1 MFELNN
7 FVWLWKNSRGI
18 RARILFSALAGIL
31 RVACGLGFI
40 YISKELIDMATGTVQ
55 GVLSQYVVW
64 MVLLVLGGIVCNSV
78 AGWMTSLMEVKA
90 QNILRQRLFEGVL
103 QSRWTGREP
112 FHSGDVQS
120 RLGTDIRNV
129 VSLLAVS
136 VPSLVVTG
144 SQLLG
149 SFFFLERLDGTL
161 ARILVSAMLVF
172 LFFGK
177 IYAKHMRRL
186 THGVRSGESV
196 IQSLTQESI
205 QYRMVIKTL
214 EGIDTMG
221 VRLAELQS
229 VLYNRVKCRTGFAIF
244 SKMLLFSGFAGGYL
258 LAFTWG
264 VFRLQ
269 EGVITFGVM
278 TAFLQLVGQIQRP
291 ILDLTR
297 LVPTLTTAL
306 ASMDRLREL
315 EALAPEEQGVP
326 TLLGDNVGLKL
337 CDVCFSYDNH
347 RILERFSYD
356 FVPGSV
362 TAVLGPTG
370 AGKTTLVHLIQALI
384 RPQKGKVMLYSSQ
397 GEAEVSALTRGNFV
411 YVPQGN
417 TIFSGTI
424 RENLLLGNP
433 DAGERQV
440 RDALYGAAAEFV
452 YTLPQGLDTRCGE
465 QGSGLSE
472 GQAQRLAIA
481 RSLLRSGAVLLL
493 DEVSSALDTDT
504 EKLLLRRLMR
514 HCKGRT
520 VIFITH
526 REDITK
532 GCDTLVLHP
541 DSCE

>member
-1 MFELNN
+1 MGGVNN
-7 FVWLWKNSRGI
+7 FVWLWENSRGI
-18 RARILFSALAGIL
+18 RARILFSALAGVL
-31 RVACGLGFI
+31 RVAFGLGFV
-40 YISKELIDMATGTVQ
+40 YISKELVDMATGSAQ
-55 GVLSQYVVW
+55 GMLSQYVVW

-78 AGWMTSLMEVKA
+78 VGWMTGLMEVKA
-90 QNILRQRLFEGVL
+90 QNVLRQRLFEGVL

-120 RLGTDIRNV
+120 RLGADIHNV

-149 SFFFLERLDGTL
+149 SFFFLDRLDGTL
-161 ARILVSAMLVF
+161 ARILVSGMLVF

-177 IYAKHMRRL
+177 IYAKRMRRL
-186 THGVRSGESV
+186 THGVRSGESAV
-196 IQSLTQESI
+196 QSLTQESV

-214 EGIDTMG
+214 EGAGLMG
-221 VRLAELQS
+221 MRLAELQS
-229 VLYNRVKCRTGFAIF
+229 ILYSRVKCRTCF
-244 SKMLLFSGFAGGYL
+244 SVFSRMLLSSGFTGGYL

-264 VFRLQ
+264 TFRLQ
-269 EGVITFGVM
+269 EGAITFGVM

-297 LVPTLTTAL
+297 LVPTLTSAL

-315 EALAPEEQGVP
+315 EALVPEEQGEP
-326 TLLGDNVGLKL
+326 ILLSGVVGLKL
-337 CDVCFSYDNH
+337 SGVCFGYDD
-347 RILERFSYD
+347 RPVLEGFSYD

-362 TAVLGPTG
+362 TAVLGATG
-370 AGKTTLVHLIQALI
+370 AGKTTLVRLMLALV
-384 RPQKGKVMLYSSQ
+384 RPQNGNVTLYSSQ
-397 GEAEVSALTRGNFV
+397 GESESSALTRGNFV

-417 TIFSGTI
+417 TLFSGTI

-433 DAGERQV
+433 AAGEPQIRN
-440 RDALYGAAAEFV
+440 ALYGAAAEFV

-472 GQAQRLAIA
+472 GQSQRLAIA
-481 RSLLRSGAVLLL
+481 RSLLRSGTVLLL
-493 DEVSSALDTDT
+493 DEVSSALDTAT

-532 GCDTLVLHP
+532 GCDKLLLRSDP
-541 DSCE
+541 F

>member
-1 MFELNN
+1 MGGVNN
-7 FVWLWKNSRGI
+7 FVWLWENSRGI

-31 RVACGLGFI
+31 RVAFGLGFV
-40 YISKELIDMATGTVQ
+40 YISKELVDMATGSVE
-55 GVLSQYVVW
+55 GMLSQYVVW

-78 AGWMTSLMEVKA
+78 VGWMTGLMEVKA
-90 QNILRQRLFEGVL
+90 QNVLRQRLFEGVL

-120 RLGTDIRNV
+120 RLGADIHNV

-149 SFFFLERLDGTL
+149 SFFFLDRLDGTL
-161 ARILVSAMLVF
+161 ARILVSGMLVF

-177 IYAKHMRRL
+177 IYAKRMRRL
-186 THGVRSGESV
+186 THGVRSGESAV
-196 IQSLTQESI
+196 QSLTQESV

-214 EGIDTMG
+214 EGAGLMG
-221 VRLAELQS
+221 MRLAELQS
-229 VLYNRVKCRTGFAIF
+229 VLYSRVKCRTCF
-244 SKMLLFSGFAGGYL
+244 SVFSRMLLSSGFTGGYL

-264 VFRLQ
+264 AFRLQ
-269 EGVITFGVM
+269 EGAITFGVM

-297 LVPTLTTAL
+297 LVPTLTSAL

-315 EALAPEEQGVP
+315 EALVPEEQGEP
-326 TLLGDNVGLKL
+326 ILLSGVVGLKL
-337 CDVCFSYDNH
+337 SGVCFGYDD
-347 RILERFSYD
+347 RPVLEGFSYD

-362 TAVLGPTG
+362 TAVLGATG
-370 AGKTTLVHLIQALI
+370 AGKTTLVRLMLALV
-384 RPQKGKVMLYSSQ
+384 RPQNGNVTLYSSQ
-397 GEAEVSALTRGNFV
+397 GESESSALTRGNFV

-417 TIFSGTI
+417 TLFSGTI

-433 DAGERQV
+433 AAGEPQIRN
-440 RDALYGAAAEFV
+440 ALYSAAAEFV

-472 GQAQRLAIA
+472 GQSQRLAIA
-481 RSLLRSGAVLLL
+481 RSLLRSGTVLLL
-493 DEVSSALDTDT
+493 DEVSSALDMAT

-532 GCDTLVLHP
+532 GCDKLVLRS
-541 DSCE
+541 DSF

>member
-1 MFELNN
+1 MGGVNN

-78 AGWMTSLMEVKA
+78 AGWMTGLMEVKV

-120 RLGTDIRNV
+120 RLGADIHNV

-149 SFFFLERLDGTL
+149 SFFFLDRLDGTL
-161 ARILVSAMLVF
+161 ARILVSGMLVF

-177 IYAKHMRRL
+177 IYAKRMRRL
-186 THGVRSGESV
+186 THGVRSGESAV
-196 IQSLTQESI
+196 QSLTQESV

-214 EGIDTMG
+214 EGAGLMG
-221 VRLAELQS
+221 MRLAELQS
-229 VLYNRVKCRTGFAIF
+229 VLYSRVKCRTCF
-244 SKMLLFSGFAGGYL
+244 SVFSRMLLSSGFTGGYL

-264 VFRLQ
+264 VFQLQ
-269 EGVITFGVM
+269 EGAITFGVM

-297 LVPTLTTAL
+297 LVPTLTSAL

-315 EALAPEEQGVP
+315 EALVPEEQGEP
-326 TLLGDNVGLKL
+326 ILLSGVVGLKL
-337 CDVCFSYDNH
+337 SGVCFGYDD
-347 RILERFSYD
+347 RPVLEGFSYD

-362 TAVLGPTG
+362 TAVLGATG
-370 AGKTTLVHLIQALI
+370 AGKTTLVRLMLALV
-384 RPQKGKVMLYSSQ
+384 RPQNGNVTLYSSQ
-397 GEAEVSALTRGNFV
+397 GESESSALTRGNFV

-417 TIFSGTI
+417 TLFSGTI

-433 DAGERQV
+433 AAGEPQIRN
-440 RDALYGAAAEFV
+440 ALYSAAAEFV

-472 GQAQRLAIA
+472 GQSQRLAIA
-481 RSLLRSGAVLLL
+481 RSLLRSGTVLLL
-493 DEVSSALDTDT
+493 DEVSSALDTAT

-532 GCDTLVLHP
+532 GCDKLVLRSDP
-541 DSCE
+541 F

>member
-1 MFELNN
+1 MGGVNN
-7 FVWLWKNSRGI
+7 FVWLWENSRGI
-18 RARILFSALAGIL
+18 RARILFSALAGVL
-31 RVACGLGFI
+31 RVAFGLGFV
-40 YISKELIDMATGTVQ
+40 YISKELVDMATGSVQ
-55 GVLSQYVVW
+55 GMLSQYVVW

-78 AGWMTSLMEVKA
+78 VGWMTGLMEVKA
-90 QNILRQRLFEGVL
+90 QNVLRQRLFEGVL

-120 RLGTDIRNV
+120 RLGADIHNV

-149 SFFFLERLDGTL
+149 SFFFLDRLDGTL
-161 ARILVSAMLVF
+161 ARILVSGMLVF

-177 IYAKHMRRL
+177 IYAKRMRRL
-186 THGVRSGESV
+186 THGVRSGESAV
-196 IQSLTQESI
+196 QSLTQESV

-214 EGIDTMG
+214 EGAGLMG
-221 VRLAELQS
+221 MRLTELQS
-229 VLYNRVKCRTGFAIF
+229 VLYSRVKCRTCF
-244 SKMLLFSGFAGGYL
+244 SVFSRMLLSSGFTGGYL

-264 VFRLQ
+264 AFRLQ
-269 EGVITFGVM
+269 EGAITFGVM

-297 LVPTLTTAL
+297 LVPTLTSAL

-315 EALAPEEQGVP
+315 EALVPEEQGEP
-326 TLLGDNVGLKL
+326 ILLSGVVGLKL
-337 CDVCFSYDNH
+337 SGVCFGYDD
-347 RILERFSYD
+347 RPVLEGFSYD

-362 TAVLGPTG
+362 TAVLGATG
-370 AGKTTLVHLIQALI
+370 AGKTTLVRLMLALV
-384 RPQKGKVMLYSSQ
+384 RPQNGNVTLYSSQ
-397 GEAEVSALTRGNFV
+397 GESESSALTRGNFV

-417 TIFSGTI
+417 TLFSGTI

-433 DAGERQV
+433 AAGEPQIRN
-440 RDALYGAAAEFV
+440 ALYGAAAEFV

-472 GQAQRLAIA
+472 GQSQRLAIA
-481 RSLLRSGAVLLL
+481 RSLLRSGTVLLL
-493 DEVSSALDTDT
+493 DEVSSALDTAT

-532 GCDTLVLHP
+532 GCDKLVLRS
-541 DSCE
+541 DSF

>member
-1 MFELNN
+1 MGGVNN
-7 FVWLWKNSRGI
+7 FVWLWENSRGI
-18 RARILFSALAGIL
+18 RARILFSALAGVL
-31 RVACGLGFI
+31 RVAFGLGFV
-40 YISKELIDMATGTVQ
+40 YISKELVDMATGSVQ
-55 GVLSQYVVW
+55 GMLSQYVVW

-78 AGWMTSLMEVKA
+78 VGWMTGLMEVKA
-90 QNILRQRLFEGVL
+90 QNVLRQRLFEGVL

-120 RLGTDIRNV
+120 RLGADIHNV

-149 SFFFLERLDGTL
+149 SFFFLDRLDGTL
-161 ARILVSAMLVF
+161 ARILVSGMLVF

-177 IYAKHMRRL
+177 IYAKRMRRL
-186 THGVRSGESV
+186 THGVRSGESAV
-196 IQSLTQESI
+196 QSLTQESV

-214 EGIDTMG
+214 EGAGLMG
-221 VRLAELQS
+221 MRLAELQS
-229 VLYNRVKCRTGFAIF
+229 ILYSRVKCRTCF
-244 SKMLLFSGFAGGYL
+244 SVFSRMLLSSGFTGGYL

-264 VFRLQ
+264 TFRLQ
-269 EGVITFGVM
+269 EGAITFGVM

-297 LVPTLTTAL
+297 LVPTLTSAL

-315 EALAPEEQGVP
+315 EALVPEEQGEP
-326 TLLGDNVGLKL
+326 ILLSGVVGLKL
-337 CDVCFSYDNH
+337 SGVCFGYDD
-347 RILERFSYD
+347 RPVLEGFSYD

-362 TAVLGPTG
+362 TAVLGATG
-370 AGKTTLVHLIQALI
+370 AGKTTLVRLMLALV
-384 RPQKGKVMLYSSQ
+384 RPQNGNVTLYSSQ
-397 GEAEVSALTRGNFV
+397 GESESSALTRGNFV

-417 TIFSGTI
+417 TLFSGTI

-433 DAGERQV
+433 AAGEPQIRN
-440 RDALYGAAAEFV
+440 ALYGAAAEFV

-472 GQAQRLAIA
+472 GQSQRLAIA
-481 RSLLRSGAVLLL
+481 RSLLRSGTVLLL
-493 DEVSSALDTDT
+493 DEVSSALDTAT

-532 GCDTLVLHP
+532 GCDKLLLRSDP
-541 DSCE
+541 F

>member
-1 MFELNN
+1 MGGVNN
-7 FVWLWKNSRGI
+7 FVWLWENSRGI
-18 RARILFSALAGIL
+18 RARILFSALAGVL
-31 RVACGLGFI
+31 RVAFGLGFV
-40 YISKELIDMATGTVQ
+40 YISKELVDMATGSVQ
-55 GVLSQYVVW
+55 GMLSQYVVW

-78 AGWMTSLMEVKA
+78 VGWMTGLMEVKA
-90 QNILRQRLFEGVL
+90 QNVLRQRLFEGVL

-120 RLGTDIRNV
+120 RLGADIHNV

-149 SFFFLERLDGTL
+149 SFFFLDRLDGTL
-161 ARILVSAMLVF
+161 ARILVSGMLVF

-177 IYAKHMRRL
+177 IYAKRMRRL
-186 THGVRSGESV
+186 THGVRSGESAV
-196 IQSLTQESI
+196 QSLTQESV

-214 EGIDTMG
+214 EGGGLMG
-221 VRLAELQS
+221 MRLAELQS
-229 VLYNRVKCRTGFAIF
+229 VLYSRVKCRTCF
-244 SKMLLFSGFAGGYL
+244 SVFSRMLLSSGFTGGYL

-264 VFRLQ
+264 AFRLQ
-269 EGVITFGVM
+269 EGAITFGVM

-297 LVPTLTTAL
+297 LVPTLTSAL

-315 EALAPEEQGVP
+315 EALVPEEQGEP
-326 TLLGDNVGLKL
+326 ILLSGVVGLKL
-337 CDVCFSYDNH
+337 SGVCFGYDD
-347 RILERFSYD
+347 RPVLEGFSYD

-362 TAVLGPTG
+362 TAVLGATG
-370 AGKTTLVHLIQALI
+370 AGKTTLVRLMLALV
-384 RPQKGKVMLYSSQ
+384 RPQNGNVTLYSSQ
-397 GEAEVSALTRGNFV
+397 GESESSALTRGNFV

-417 TIFSGTI
+417 TLFSGTI

-433 DAGERQV
+433 AAGEPQIRN
-440 RDALYGAAAEFV
+440 ALYGAAAEFV

-472 GQAQRLAIA
+472 GQSQRLAIA
-481 RSLLRSGAVLLL
+481 RSLLRSGTVLLL
-493 DEVSSALDTDT
+493 DEVSSALDTAT

-532 GCDTLVLHP
+532 GCDKLVLRS
-541 DSCE
+541 DSF

>member
-1 MFELNN
+1 MGGVNN
-7 FVWLWKNSRGI
+7 FVWLWENSRGI
-18 RARILFSALAGIL
+18 RARILFSALAGVL
-31 RVACGLGFI
+31 RVAFGLGFV
-40 YISKELIDMATGTVQ
+40 YISKELVDMATGSVQ
-55 GVLSQYVVW
+55 GMLSQYVVW

-78 AGWMTSLMEVKA
+78 VGWMTGLMEVKA
-90 QNILRQRLFEGVL
+90 QNVLRQRLFEGVL

-120 RLGTDIRNV
+120 RLGADIHNV

-149 SFFFLERLDGTL
+149 SFFFLDRLDGTL
-161 ARILVSAMLVF
+161 ARILVSGMLVF

-177 IYAKHMRRL
+177 IYAKRMRRL
-186 THGVRSGESV
+186 THGVRSGESAV
-196 IQSLTQESI
+196 QSLTQESV

-214 EGIDTMG
+214 EGAGLMG
-221 VRLAELQS
+221 MRLAELQS
-229 VLYNRVKCRTGFAIF
+229 ILYSRVKCRTCF
-244 SKMLLFSGFAGGYL
+244 SVFSRMLLSSGFTGGYL

-264 VFRLQ
+264 AFRLQ
-269 EGVITFGVM
+269 EGAITFGVM

-297 LVPTLTTAL
+297 LVPTLTSAL

-315 EALAPEEQGVP
+315 EALVPEEQGEP
-326 TLLGDNVGLKL
+326 ILLSGVVGLKL
-337 CDVCFSYDNH
+337 SGVCFGYDD
-347 RILERFSYD
+347 RPVLEGFSYD

-362 TAVLGPTG
+362 TAVLGATG
-370 AGKTTLVHLIQALI
+370 AGKTTLVRLMLALV
-384 RPQKGKVMLYSSQ
+384 RPQNGNVTLYSSQ
-397 GEAEVSALTRGNFV
+397 GESESSALTRGNFV

-417 TIFSGTI
+417 TLFSGTI

-433 DAGERQV
+433 AAGEPQIRN
-440 RDALYGAAAEFV
+440 ALYGAAAEFV
-452 YTLPQGLDTRCGE
+452 YTLPQGLDTLCGE

-472 GQAQRLAIA
+472 GQSQRLAIA
-481 RSLLRSGAVLLL
+481 RSLLRSGTVLLL
-493 DEVSSALDTDT
+493 DEVSSALDTAT

-532 GCDTLVLHP
+532 GCDKLVLRSDP
-541 DSCE
+541 F

>member
-1 MFELNN
+1 MGGVNN
-7 FVWLWKNSRGI
+7 FVWLWENSRGI
-18 RARILFSALAGIL
+18 RARILFSALAGVL
-31 RVACGLGFI
+31 RVAFGLGFV
-40 YISKELIDMATGTVQ
+40 YISKELVDMATGSVQ
-55 GVLSQYVVW
+55 GMLSQYVVW

-78 AGWMTSLMEVKA
+78 VGWMTGLMEVKA
-90 QNILRQRLFEGVL
+90 QNVLRQRLFEGVL

-120 RLGTDIRNV
+120 RLGADIHNV

-149 SFFFLERLDGTL
+149 SFFFLDRLDGTL
-161 ARILVSAMLVF
+161 ARILVSGMLVF

-177 IYAKHMRRL
+177 IYAKRMRRL
-186 THGVRSGESV
+186 THGVRSGESAV
-196 IQSLTQESI
+196 QSLTQESV

-214 EGIDTMG
+214 EGAGLMG
-221 VRLAELQS
+221 MRLAELQS
-229 VLYNRVKCRTGFAIF
+229 VLYSRVKCRTCF
-244 SKMLLFSGFAGGYL
+244 SVFSRMLLSSGFTGGYL

-264 VFRLQ
+264 AFRLQ
-269 EGVITFGVM
+269 EGAITFGVM

-297 LVPTLTTAL
+297 LVPTLTSAL

-315 EALAPEEQGVP
+315 EALVPEEQGEP
-326 TLLGDNVGLKL
+326 ILLSGVVGLKL
-337 CDVCFSYDNH
+337 SGVCFGYDD
-347 RILERFSYD
+347 RPVLEGFSYD

-362 TAVLGPTG
+362 TAVLGATG
-370 AGKTTLVHLIQALI
+370 AGKTTLVRLMLALV
-384 RPQKGKVMLYSSQ
+384 RPQNGNVTLYSSQ
-397 GEAEVSALTRGNFV
+397 GESESSALTRGNFV

-417 TIFSGTI
+417 TLFSGTI

-433 DAGERQV
+433 AAGEPQIRN
-440 RDALYGAAAEFV
+440 ALYGAAAEFV

-472 GQAQRLAIA
+472 GQSQRLAIA
-481 RSLLRSGAVLLL
+481 RSLLRSGTVLLL
-493 DEVSSALDTDT
+493 DEVSSALDTAT

-532 GCDTLVLHP
+532 GCDKLVLRSDP
-541 DSCE
+541 F

>member
-1 MFELNN
+1 MGGVNN
-7 FVWLWKNSRGI
+7 FVWLWENSRGI

-31 RVACGLGFI
+31 RVAFGLGFV
-40 YISKELIDMATGTVQ
+40 YISKELVDMATGSVQ
-55 GVLSQYVVW
+55 GMLSQYVVW

-78 AGWMTSLMEVKA
+78 VGWMTGLMEVKA
-90 QNILRQRLFEGVL
+90 QNVLRQRLFEGVL

-120 RLGTDIRNV
+120 RLGADIHNV

-149 SFFFLERLDGTL
+149 SFFFLDRLDGTL
-161 ARILVSAMLVF
+161 ARILVSGMLVF

-177 IYAKHMRRL
+177 IYAKRMRRL
-186 THGVRSGESV
+186 THGVRSGESAV
-196 IQSLTQESI
+196 QSLTQESV

-214 EGIDTMG
+214 EGAGLMG
-221 VRLAELQS
+221 MRLTELQS
-229 VLYNRVKCRTGFAIF
+229 VLYSRVKCRTCF
-244 SKMLLFSGFAGGYL
+244 SVFSRMLLSSGFTGGYL
-258 LAFTWG
+258 LAFAWG
-264 VFRLQ
+264 AFRLQ
-269 EGVITFGVM
+269 EGAITFGVM

-297 LVPTLTTAL
+297 LVPTLTSAL

-315 EALAPEEQGVP
+315 EALVPEEQGEP
-326 TLLGDNVGLKL
+326 ILLSGVVGLKL
-337 CDVCFSYDNH
+337 SGVCFGYDD
-347 RILERFSYD
+347 RPVLEGFSYD

-362 TAVLGPTG
+362 TAVLGATG
-370 AGKTTLVHLIQALI
+370 AGKTTLVRLMLALV
-384 RPQKGKVMLYSSQ
+384 RPQNGNVTLYSSQ
-397 GEAEVSALTRGNFV
+397 GESESSALTRGNFV

-417 TIFSGTI
+417 TLFSGTI

-433 DAGERQV
+433 AAGEPQIRN
-440 RDALYGAAAEFV
+440 ALYGAAAEFV

-472 GQAQRLAIA
+472 GQSQRLAIA
-481 RSLLRSGAVLLL
+481 RSLLRSGTVLLL
-493 DEVSSALDTDT
+493 DEVSSALDTAT

-532 GCDTLVLHP
+532 GCDKLVLRSDP
-541 DSCE
+541 F

>member
-1 MFELNN
+1 MGGVNN
-7 FVWLWKNSRGI
+7 FVWLWENSRGI
-18 RARILFSALAGIL
+18 RARILFSALAGVL
-31 RVACGLGFI
+31 RVAFGLGFV
-40 YISKELIDMATGTVQ
+40 YISKELVDVATGSVQ
-55 GVLSQYVVW
+55 GMLSQYVVW

-78 AGWMTSLMEVKA
+78 VGWMTGLMEVKA
-90 QNILRQRLFEGVL
+90 QNVLRQRLFEGVL
-103 QSRWTGREP
+103 QSRWTGRDP

-120 RLGTDIRNV
+120 RLGADIHNV

-149 SFFFLERLDGTL
+149 SFFFLDRLDGTL
-161 ARILVSAMLVF
+161 ARILVSGILVF

-177 IYAKHMRRL
+177 IYAKRMRRL
-186 THGVRSGESV
+186 THGVRSGESAV
-196 IQSLTQESI
+196 QSLTQESV

-214 EGIDTMG
+214 EGAGLMG
-221 VRLAELQS
+221 IRLAELQS
-229 VLYNRVKCRTGFAIF
+229 VLYSRVECRTCFSVF
-244 SKMLLFSGFAGGYL
+244 SKMLLSSGFAGGYL
-258 LAFTWG
+258 LAFAWG
-264 VFRLQ
+264 AFRLQ
-269 EGVITFGVM
+269 EGAITFGVM

-297 LVPTLTTAL
+297 LVPTLTSAL

-315 EALAPEEQGVP
+315 EALVPEEQGEP
-326 TLLGDNVGLKL
+326 ILLSGVVGLKL
-337 CDVCFSYDNH
+337 SGVCFGYDD
-347 RILERFSYD
+347 RPVLEGFSYD

-362 TAVLGPTG
+362 TAVLGATG
-370 AGKTTLVHLIQALI
+370 AGKTTLVRLILALV
-384 RPQKGKVMLYSSQ
+384 RPQSGNVTLYSSQ
-397 GEAEVSALTRGNFV
+397 GESEASALTRGNFV

-417 TIFSGTI
+417 TLFSGTI

-433 DAGERQV
+433 TAGEPQIRN
-440 RDALYGAAAEFV
+440 ALYGAAAEFV

-472 GQAQRLAIA
+472 GQSQRLAIA
-481 RSLLRSGAVLLL
+481 RSLLRSGTVLLL
-493 DEVSSALDTDT
+493 DEVSSALDTAT

-532 GCDTLVLHP
+532 GCDKLVLRSDP
-541 DSCE
+541 F

>member
-1 MFELNN
+1 MAGVNN
-7 FVWLWKNSRGI
+7 FVWLWENSRGI
-18 RARILFSALAGIL
+18 RTRILFSALAGIL
-31 RVACGLGFI
+31 RVACGLGFV
-40 YISKELIDMATGTVQ
+40 YISKELVDMATGSVR
-55 GVLSQYVVW
+55 GMLSQYVVW

-78 AGWMTSLMEVKA
+78 VGWTTGLMEVKA
-90 QNILRQRLFEGVL
+90 QNVLRQRLFEGVL

-120 RLGTDIRNV
+120 RLGADIHNV

-136 VPSLVVTG
+136 VPSLGVTG

-161 ARILVSAMLVF
+161 ARILVAGMLVF

-177 IYAKHMRRL
+177 IYAKRMRRL
-186 THGVRSGESV
+186 THGVRSGESAV
-196 IQSLTQESI
+196 QSLTQESV

-214 EGIDTMG
+214 EGGSMIG
-221 VRLAELQS
+221 IRLAELQA
-229 VLYNRVKCRTGFAIF
+229 VLYNRVKYRTCF
-244 SKMLLFSGFAGGYL
+244 SVFSRMLLSSGFAGGYL

-264 VFRLQ
+264 AFQLQ
-269 EGVITFGVM
+269 EGAMTFGVM

-306 ASMDRLREL
+306 ASIDRLREL
-315 EALAPEEQGVP
+315 EALVPEEQGVP
-326 TLLGDNVGLKL
+326 ALLGDNIGLKL
-337 CDVCFSYDNH
+337 CDVCFSYDDR

-356 FVPGSV
+356 FVPGSI

-370 AGKTTLVHLIQALI
+370 TGKTTLVRLILALI
-384 RPQKGKVMLYSSQ
+384 RPQEGKVILYGSQ
-397 GEAEVSALTRGNFV
+397 GEAESSALTRGNFV

-417 TIFSGTI
+417 TLFSGTI
-424 RENLLLGNP
+424 RENMLLGNP
-433 DAGERQV
+433 DAGEPQIRN
-440 RDALYGAAAEFV
+440 ALYSAAAEFV
-452 YTLPQGLDTRCGE
+452 YTLPQGLDTCCGE

-481 RSLLRSGAVLLL
+481 RSLLRSGTVLLL
-493 DEVSSALDTDT
+493 DEVSSALDTAT

-532 GCDTLVLHP
+532 GCDTLVLRS
-541 DSCE
+541 DSF